1 MNQNNSDVAII
12 GAGPAG
18 LALGLALSDAGIR
31 SDIYDRASFSGG
43 LSRSLNLWDINI
55 DLGPHAFY
63 SDSYPEALHLWERIN
78 GNDIEITVPDKQI
91 LFKQKLLNYP
101 FTPGEFLKKAGLA
114 DTLKLAAGY
123 FFRNRRNNHSSTDD
137 FVRSKYGSGLLK
149 LFVDPYCRKFFGL
162 PATEVHE
169 TFAASFFAV
178 RQNSG
183 GAKSKKNRPQLITPA
198 GGSGQTWSRVESVLR
213 SFGSRFYFSTSIN
226 AVVPCG
232 DMYNVE
238 TSNDESRSYKLVVS
252 TLAPDQF
259 LKLLGEQTLPTS
271 ILLKSRHTALV
282 YIKLEGRLN
291 YKSHY
296 VTCYSDEVKFGRVMN
311 DSGWRPHYW
320 EKKPFSVLCVEYWY
334 GDHDEIDRLS
344 DDQLAQLALEELTHT
359 GLNEGLPFIDAHVE
373 RLKKSI
379 PVLHRDYKQH
389 IAMAE
394 QLLLKYIGVFSLG
407 RHGTFSWDGQEDS
420 ILSAYTLARRLE
432 AELKAF

>member
-1 MNQNNSDVAII
+1 MNQNNSAVAII

-18 LALGLALSDAGIR
+18 LALGLALSDAGIYC
-31 SDIYDRASFSGG
+31 DIYDRAPFSGG
-43 LSRSLNLWDINI
+43 LSRSLNLWDVSI

-63 SDSYPEALHLWERIN
+63 SDSYPVALQLWERIN

-101 FTPGEFLKKAGLA
+101 FTPVEFLKKAGLA

-123 FFRNRRNNHSSTDD
+123 LFRNRRNNHSSTDD
-137 FVRSKYGSGLLK
+137 FVRSKYGSGLLN

-183 GAKSKKNRPQLITPA
+183 DARLKKSRPQLLTPA

-213 SFGSRFYFSTSIN
+213 AFGSRFYFSTSIN

-232 DMYNVE
+232 DRYRVE
-238 TSNDESRSYKLVVS
+238 TLNGVSRNYRLVVS
-252 TLAPDQF
+252 TLAPEQF
-259 LKLLGEQTLPTS
+259 LKLLGEQMEPAD
-271 ILLKSRHTALV
+271 IQLKSRHTALV

-291 YKSHY
+291 CKSHY
-296 VTCYSDEVKFGRVMN
+296 VTCYSDEVKFGRVTN
-311 DSGWRPHYW
+311 DSGWRPYYW
-320 EKKPFSVLCVEYWY
+320 EKKPFSVLCAEYWY
-334 GDHDEIDRLS
+334 GDQDETDSLS
-344 DDQLAQLALEELTHT
+344 DEQLAELAIAELTHK
-359 GLNEGLPFIDAHVE
+359 GLHEGLPIIDVHVE
-373 RLKKSI
+373 RLKNSI

-389 IAMAE
+389 IAVAE
-394 QLLLKYIGVFSLG
+394 QHLLKYKGVFSLG

-420 ILSAYTLARRLE
+420 ILSAYTLARCLE
-432 AELKAF
+432 SELKAF